1 MRSPGLALLAAS
13 SLAAITVTSASAV
26 AAPQALSIPP
36 GVTGWQRTGLGGIR
50 GITVGPI
57 ESGLHPGK
65 GYGSPPCARTMSE
78 VQRMGGNWV
87 SLTPFGRV
95 ADLSP
100 SGIDRTFEA
109 PFARNKSA
117 VATAIAQAHAA
128 GLRALVVPHL
138 WMESSYK
145 GDWRGEIDPGDDA
158 EWERW
163 AASYRTFLLEWAR
176 VAEAASADMLA
187 VGVELRSWVTSTR
200 APAFAAIID
209 DVRRVYSGPLTY
221 AANWDDVEDTVIWG
235 SLDVIGVN
243 AFFQLS
249 ETPNASSD
257 VLREGGKAV
266 ADKMRAV
273 ASTWQKPI
281 VFTELGYTTI
291 ADPAYK
297 PWIWPEAMGKVVP
310 DLAAQAAQDRAYT
323 ALLAPLF
330 DESWFAGLFVWRFY
344 ADPDD
349 MSQEAEWGFSP
360 RGKLAELAVRDAF
373 AAQWSADGARAPGT
387 ALVRQKATRIA
398 LY

>member
-1 MRSPGLALLAAS
+1 MKSLGLALLAAT
-13 SLAAITVTSASAV
+13 SLAAIALESGDAAARPTAV
-26 AAPQALSIPP
+26 SIAP
-36 GVTGWQRTGLGGIR
+36 GVEGWQETGLGGIR
-50 GITVGPI
+50 GITIGPI

-65 GYGSPPCARTMSE
+65 GYGSLPCARTMTE
-78 VQRMGGNWV
+78 VRRMGGNWV

-95 ADLSP
+95 ADLAP
-100 SGIDRTFEA
+100 TGVDRTFEA
-109 PFARNKSA
+109 PFTKNRAD
-117 VATAIAQAHAA
+117 VAAAIAQAHAA

-145 GDWRGEIDPGDDA
+145 GDWRGEIDPGDDT
-158 EWERW
+158 EWELW
-163 AASYRTFLLEWAR
+163 ARSYRGFLLDWAK
-176 VAEAASADMLA
+176 VAEAAGADMLA
-187 VGVELRSWVTSTR
+187 VGVELRSWVTSAR
-200 APAFAAIID
+200 APAFAAIIA

-235 SLDVIGVN
+235 DLDVIGVN

-249 ETPNASSD
+249 ETPNATDD
-257 VLREGGKAV
+257 VLREGGKVV
-266 ADKMRAV
+266 AAKMRAV
-273 ASTWQKPI
+273 ATTWQKPI

-297 PWIWPEAMGKVVP
+297 PWIWPEAMDKVVL
-310 DLAAQAAQDRAYT
+310 DQAAQERAYT

-330 DESWFAGLFVWRFY
+330 DEAWFAGLFVWRFY

-373 AAQWSADGARAPGT
+373 GAHWAADGPRPRGAS
-387 ALVRQKATRIA
+387 LVRHRATRVA